1 MWFGIGWRFKTRRLL
16 EVVGITALV
25 TYLAGWVKGRKS
37 AEKGGK

>member
-1 MWFGIGWRFKTRRLL
+1 MWLGIGWRIKAWRLL

-37 AEKGGK
+37 AEREGK